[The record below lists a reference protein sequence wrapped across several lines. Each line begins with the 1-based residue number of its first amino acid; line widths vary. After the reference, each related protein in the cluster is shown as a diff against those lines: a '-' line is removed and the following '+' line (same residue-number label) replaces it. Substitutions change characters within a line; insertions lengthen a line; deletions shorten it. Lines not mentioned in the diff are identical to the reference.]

1 MNLNQ
6 FFRSTKTRVL
16 LCVLALLTGILLYSL
31 KQGVR
36 TDFLRRGM
44 QTAVHPVRQFSA
56 AISGNVRDKLDT
68 YFEAKA
74 YKEDNA
80 RLREQIAIL
89 NDKLIGYDDAV
100 AERDALRD
108 QLAIKEKHNDF
119 VLSEPC
125 KAILP
130 VTNDIAGS
138 FLIDQGE
145 EDGITLNAPVLCS
158 QGLIGVVTELSGHYA
173 TVTTLISPEL
183 SIGAAVLEADE
194 SGIIEGTLRFAAEG
208 KTKLIYLSEDTKV
221 KERDLVVTSSTTG
234 LLPYGLPIG
243 NVTEVGIEENGLAS
257 YAVIEPSVDLSQLNT
272 VTVLLDFGGKG
283 ESADET

>member
-6 FFRSTKTRVL
+6 FFRSAKFRVL

-36 TDFLRRGM
+36 TDLFTRGF
-44 QTAVHPVRQFSA
+44 QAAVRPVRQFSA
-56 AISGNVRDKLDT
+56 AISGKVSEKLDT

-80 RLREQIAIL
+80 RLRAQLADMNE
-89 NDKLIGYDDAV
+89 KLIGYDDAV

-108 QLAIKEKHNDF
+108 QLGIKEKHSDY

-130 VTNDIAGS
+130 VTNDLTGT

-145 EDGITLNAPVLCS
+145 EDGIPLNAPVICS
-158 QGLIGVVTELSGHYA
+158 QGMIGVVTELSGHYA
-173 TVTTLISPEL
+173 TVTTILSPEL
-183 SIGAAVLEADE
+183 SLGAQVLEADE
-194 SGIIEGTLRFAAEG
+194 SGIIEGTLRYAAED
-208 KTKLIYLSEDTKV
+208 KTKMIYLAEDTKV
-221 KERDLVVTSSTTG
+221 KEHDLVVTASTTG

-243 NVTEVGIEENGLAS
+243 YVTEVGIEENGLAS
-257 YAVIEPSVDLSQLNT
+257 YAAVAPAVDLHALET

-283 ESADET
+283 ETTDET